1 MEKPNYY
8 AVITADVRYDKR
20 LTSFAKLIFAEI
32 TALTNKEG
40 YCWANNF
47 FFAKNFETTERTVQR
62 ALSTLEEYGYIR
74 KELLNNNT
82 ERKLY
87 ICATKQS
94 EGVDKTVTVTNDKK
108 VIHNTTRENTKK
120 EYIYNR
126 DLIDFEKFWKGLH
139 GRKLH
144 KPSALKAYT
153 QIDTELS
160 AEELA
165 QKFNE
170 LLHSREEKFVPYPV
184 KWLKNEGWNDE
195 IKEES
200 SGKAWMSDSGVY
212 RDADGYI
219 ISKEEYEKLQGGNQN
234 RQMKYDWLKLFLLL

>member
-1 MEKPNYY
+1 MEVGMDKPNYY
-8 AVITADVRYDKR
+8 AIITAEVRYDKR

-62 ALSTLEEYGYIR
+62 ALSTLEDCGYIR

-94 EGVDKTVTVTNDKK
+94 EGVDKIVSVTNDKK
-108 VIHNTTRENTKK
+108 VIHNNTRKNNKK
-120 EYIYNR
+120 EYIYDR
-126 DLIDFEKFWKGLH
+126 DIIDFEKFWKALM
-139 GRKLH
+139 GRKLQ

-153 QIDTELS
+153 QIDTDLS

-165 QKFNE
+165 EKFNQ
-170 LLHSREEKFVPYPV
+170 LLHTREEKFVPYPQ

-200 SGKAWMSDSGVY
+200 SGKAWVSDSGVY

-219 ISKEEYEKLQGGNQN
+219 ISKEEYEQIYK
-234 RQMKYDWLKLFLLL
+234 

>member
-1 MEKPNYY
+1 MDKPNYY
-8 AVITADVRYDKR
+8 AVLTAEVRYDKR
-20 LTSFAKLIFAEI
+20 LTPFAKLIFAEI

-40 YCWANNF
+40 FCWANNF

-94 EGVDKTVTVTNDKK
+94 EGVDKTVGSSHDKK
-108 VIHNTTRENTKK
+108 VIQNTTSKNIKK
-120 EYIYNR
+120 EYIYKR
-126 DLIDFEKFWKGLH
+126 DLEDFGKFWNKLE
-139 GRKLH
+139 GRKLQ
-144 KPSALKAYT
+144 KPSALKAYV

-170 LLHSREEKFVPYPV
+170 LYHSREEKYVPYPQ

-195 IKEES
+195 LKEES
-200 SGKAWMSDSGVY
+200 TGKAYMMDSGVY

-219 ISKEEYEKLQGGNQN
+219 ISKEEYEQINK
-234 RQMKYDWLKLFLLL
+234 

>member
-1 MEKPNYY
+1 MDKPNYY
-8 AVITADVRYDKR
+8 SVITAEVRYDKR
-20 LTSFAKLIFAEI
+20 LTPFAKLIYAEV
-32 TALTNKEG
+32 TALANKEG

-47 FFAKNFETTERTVQR
+47 YFAKNFETTERTVQR
-62 ALSTLEEYGYIR
+62 ALAQLERYGYIR
-74 KELLNNNT
+74 KKLLDDGQ
-82 ERKLY
+82 RKLY
-87 ICATKQS
+87 IGSTKLS
-94 EGVDKTVTVTNDKK
+94 LEGDKTVIENHDKNVT
-108 VIHNTTRENTKK
+108 HNTTRENIKK
-120 EYIYNR
+120 EYIYKR
-126 DLIDFEKFWKGLH
+126 DLEDFKIFWNKLQ

-144 KPSALKAYT
+144 KPSALKAYC

-170 LLHSREEKFVPYPV
+170 LLHSREEKFVPYPQ

-219 ISKEEYEKLQGGNQN
+219 ISKEEYEQN
-234 RQMKYDWLKLFLLL
+234 NK